1 MALVASY
8 PALPLRHSSSY
19 TEEDD
24 MSTIP
29 DPRSRVMS
37 PAIDGAPSTIMN
49 HHPDL
54 NDEVATLSTKL
65 INAINYQTNLD
76 DTLSATR
83 CELDSARD
91 RLKQLEAKVKTH
103 EDQISRGVLVEKA
116 VADVEKDQ
124 AIAELEEERKRRID
138 VEKAKKDIELELETL
153 TTALFEEANNVC
165 IFHLTQN
172 IAANFKNRW

>member
-1 MALVASY
+1 M
-8 PALPLRHSSSY
+8 
-19 TEEDD
+19 T
-24 MSTIP
+24 
-29 DPRSRVMS
+29 
-37 PAIDGAPSTIMN
+37 PAIDGSPSKIMN

-83 CELDSARD
+83 CELDSAKD

-103 EDQISRGVLVEKA
+103 EDQISQGILVEKA

-124 AIAELEEERKRRID
+124 AVTELAEEKKRRIE

-153 TTALFEEANNVC
+153 TTALFEEANNVR
-165 IFHLTQN
+165 IFGPLQN
-172 IAANFKNRW
+172 EYSC